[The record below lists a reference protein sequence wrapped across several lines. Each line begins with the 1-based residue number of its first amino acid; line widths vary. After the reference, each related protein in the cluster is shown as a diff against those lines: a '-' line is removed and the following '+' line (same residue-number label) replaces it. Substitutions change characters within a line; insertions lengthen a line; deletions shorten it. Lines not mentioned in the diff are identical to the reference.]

1 MTDTKCLALSAKQ
14 SNVWKKSTGKRNY
27 DTESI
32 EETEAEDQLI

>member
-1 MTDTKCLALSAKQ
+1 MFSTVCKAVERLE
-14 SNVWKKSTGKRNY
+14 KSTGKRNY